1 GELPPG
7 WKQLTHPE
15 GQPYFYHSGKRII
28 TECWLWDPQMF
39 KNLNCFIDRFEEFT
53 QERNLTQRG
62 DVDLLLEV
70 NRNLTKRGDVGLLL
84 EVNVEDE
91 ISWCGYYYVWA
102 STRTVFWLEHFDLS
116 SHVPELKG
124 HVSST
129 YTKAYLEYQYWY
141 HWNLFPNIHDVDDDI
156 YDLVANT
163 IADARTDVHTS
174 RSSTVTLTKEQLK
187 EMAEIVEG
195 MKTKARYQNY
205 YGQYGA
211 RLDYEQSVYSN
222 KPPEETLL
230 FKIFSPLLFF
240 APNVSLKSLNEVWV
254 DGITIRARCLDFFFQ
269 MNIQW
274 RGHIV
279 HASILLN
286 ANVAFLA
293 IPSNDPSNNTLTLQS
308 NRTGAQIISYLSI
321 VTSLASML
329 LASMLVRKHSSKQY
343 DSLYDYTF
351 VSFMSVLMAEV
362 HSLNQSKY
370 LDTHHHPKY
379 GFEALAII
387 YSLPYVLL
395 MWGMATFLVAFLLM
409 CLVIST
415 STVRFIVA
423 IATSFNLG
431 LVLLFVWV
439 FREESY
445 KNWQKDL
452 RNMWWDWLT
461 GQRGREDSSTSNQY
475 DSPHET
481 EPRLNNTEANQRSDS
496 GRDAASAEQN
506 TRRKGFHSLL
516 KCVKCWWGERWGA
529 ARLRGNAPS
538 SAGRSIPLSDV

>member
-1 GELPPG
+1 MFLFKRRCTVALPPENPSDTILGGDDEKRSAAEVGPEENTQILLSLLPTQLDTPQLQQSDRHLASPRIFSNGILSNVNPPDGNDASITSSQSEQRSLEEDLCFGNNFLGIPASPLPSSLPVGSAGGPGASHYIDCSRGISDRIYPLLPFKVPRYKRSRFVENTQDKLSMGELPPG

-351 VSFMSVLMAEV
+351 
-362 HSLNQSKY
+362 SKY

-379 GFEALAII
+379 G
-387 YSLPYVLL
+387 
-395 MWGMATFLVAFLLM
+395 
-409 CLVIST
+409 
-415 STVRFIVA
+415 
-423 IATSFNLG
+423 
-431 LVLLFVWV
+431 
-439 FREESY
+439 
-445 KNWQKDL
+445 
-452 RNMWWDWLT
+452 
-461 GQRGREDSSTSNQY
+461 
-475 DSPHET
+475 
-481 EPRLNNTEANQRSDS
+481 
-496 GRDAASAEQN
+496 
-506 TRRKGFHSLL
+506 
-516 KCVKCWWGERWGA
+516 
-529 ARLRGNAPS
+529 
-538 SAGRSIPLSDV
+538 